1 MATPKSAKAD
11 WTYGQSELACAYME
25 INVFLGASIEP
36 TASPLSHYPNRRL
49 SRFCFSLLIQHQE

>member
-25 INVFLGASIEP
+25 INVFLGA
-36 TASPLSHYPNRRL
+36 
-49 SRFCFSLLIQHQE
+49 Q